1 MSRVTGEVYGFGGA
15 KVEPVRVL
23 ILAGGRRQTYSLTH
37 LLTYRPRTFAGSMM
51 RIGIFFGGTSRERE
65 ISFAGGRTV
74 FDNLD
79 KGLFQPVPMFVD
91 SLGHFILLD
100 WQYLYKGTI
109 RDFFPPVAALP
120 PSRHPWQLYLENLGE
135 LSEEAL
141 MELISHVGRRVE
153 ASELPKLMDFAFLA
167 LHGPGGEDGAIQ
179 GLLEW
184 VGIPY
189 SGSGILPSALGIDK
203 IAQKRL
209 MQAVGLATPNFR
221 VLTEKDWNWGADIV
235 TSFETVSHELGLPL
249 VIKAPRQGSS
259 LGVSIV
265 KKSSVRGITFAHVTS
280 SGTRQSDQG
289 TARDQLAFFE
299 AVGRALFRRTV
310 QWSEWQ
316 QLDKSARLA
325 LVRQLSDIREGIGL
339 PVVAQPMRHS
349 HLASDYEA
357 KTITHPEELFAY
369 LETQL
374 KDFDGVALQSTTGES
389 QVLVEQFIAGR
400 EFSCIVVED
409 ENGQPLALPP
419 TEIVKGSEVFDY
431 RAKYL
436 PGLARKVTP
445 IDLPEADIVRIR
457 QEAQTMFST
466 FGFEVYARLD
476 GFIQEDG
483 TIFLNDPNT
492 TSGMLPASFFFHQAA
507 EIGLNPSQFLTYII
521 RTSLNARRR
530 GGLKP
535 VQLGAA
541 LAQLDGDIRSR
552 QGGTDDRIRVAVI
565 MGGYSSERHI
575 SVESGRNIYE
585 KLSSSTKYRP
595 VPIFLAGNSEAF
607 RLYELPINV
616 MLKDNADDI
625 REKIEHAEAG
635 EPAHPV
641 LAKIREEASLITQI
655 YAGQAIAAP
664 RRISFEELAEMADEV
679 FIALHGRPGEDG
691 ALQLELEKF
700 GLPYNGSG
708 AASSAVTINKFE
720 TNRRLREAGLRV
732 ADHRLAQRLEWAADA
747 DRFYHELEQQFPY
760 PFIAKPADDG
770 CSSAV
775 KKIKNRAELAAF
787 SEQIFRREEPLLA
800 GPAEVLHLGFKEEF
814 PQKDAFLVETLIGPD
829 GAAKFLEVTG
839 GLLTSYDESGALK
852 IEVFEA
858 SEALATG
865 EVLSLEE
872 KFLAGEGQN
881 ITPARYAADPAE
893 RQRISDEV
901 KRVLRQ
907 VAEILRIEGYAR
919 IDAFVRV
926 RESGAVEVLII
937 EVNSLPGMTPATCI
951 FHQTALAGYTPYQ
964 FIDRILDFGKAR
976 QARAMIGDN

>member
-1 MSRVTGEVYGFGGA
+1 
-15 KVEPVRVL
+15 
-23 ILAGGRRQTYSLTH
+23 
-37 LLTYRPRTFAGSMM
+37 MM

-79 KGLFQPVPMFVD
+79 KGLFQPVPIFVD
-91 SLGHFILLD
+91 SQGHFILLD

-109 RDFFPPVAALP
+109 RDFYPPVAALP
-120 PSRHPWQLYLENLGE
+120 ATRHPWQVYIESLGE
-135 LSEEAL
+135 LSEPAL
-141 MELISHVGRRVE
+141 TELISHVGRQVE
-153 ASELPKLMDFAFLA
+153 VSELPKLMDFAFLA
-167 LHGPGGEDGAIQ
+167 LHGPSGEDGAIQ

-209 MQAVGLATPNFR
+209 MQAVGLATPKFR
-221 VLTEKDWNWGADIV
+221 VIGTTGTGQDDLANLV
-235 TSFETVSHELGLPL
+235 QELGLPL

-259 LGVSIV
+259 IGVSIV
-265 KKSSVRGITFAHVTS
+265 REEDHAQTV
-280 SGTRQSDQG
+280 
-289 TARDQLAFFE
+289 LALD
-299 AVGRALFRRTV
+299 RALFERGLLR
-310 QWSEWQ
+310 SEWQ
-316 QLDKSARLA
+316 AMSEAGQLAW
-325 LVRQLSDIREGIGL
+325 VRQLADIREGIGL
-339 PVVAQPMRHS
+339 PVKAEFFVNFTVKEIAEEVF
-349 HLASDYEA
+349 A
-357 KTITHPEELFAY
+357 HPETLFDFINQHLGKTAPQGFKGDD
-369 LETQL
+369 LLILTSLTGETQ
-374 KDFDGVALQSTTGES
+374 
-389 QVLVEQFIAGR
+389 VLIEQFVAGR
-400 EFSCIVVED
+400 EFSCIVIED

-419 TEIVKGSEVFDY
+419 TEIVKGTEVFDY

-445 IDLPEADIVRIR
+445 IDLPEADIERIR
-457 QEAQTMFST
+457 QQCQTMFST

-476 GFIQEDG
+476 GFIQADG

-507 EIGLNPSQFLTYII
+507 EIGLNPSQFLTYLI
-521 RTSLNARRR
+521 RTSLAARRR

-535 VQLGAA
+535 VQLAK
-541 LAQLDGDIRSR
+541 QLEELDADIQSR
-552 QGGTDDRIRVAVI
+552 QQLTDERIRVAVI

-595 VPIFLAGNSEAF
+595 VPVFLAGSSAEF

-635 EPAHPV
+635 EPAHPI
-641 LAKIREEASLITQI
+641 LAKIRQEAAGITST

-664 RRISFEELAEMADEV
+664 RRISFDELAQRVDEV

-691 ALQLELEKF
+691 ALQRELEKY

-732 ADHRLAQRLEWAADA
+732 ADHRLAQRLEWAADPEA
-747 DRFYHELEQQFPY
+747 FYRGLESQFGY

-775 KKIKNRAELAAF
+775 KKIKNRAELGAF
-787 SEQIFRREEPLLA
+787 SEQIFRQQEDLLT

-829 GAAKFLEVTG
+829 GAATFLEVTG
-839 GLLTSYDESGALK
+839 GLLTSYDASGQLQ

-893 RQRISDEV
+893 RQRISQEV

-907 VAEILRIEGYAR
+907 VAEILHIEGYAR

-926 RESGAVEVLII
+926 RTGGAIEVLII

-964 FIDRILDFGKAR
+964 FIDRILDFGKQR
-976 QARAMIGDN
+976 QARVR

>member
-1 MSRVTGEVYGFGGA
+1 
-15 KVEPVRVL
+15 
-23 ILAGGRRQTYSLTH
+23 
-37 LLTYRPRTFAGSMM
+37 MM

-79 KGLFQPVPMFVD
+79 KGLFQPVPIFVD
-91 SLGHFILLD
+91 SQGHFILLD

-109 RDFFPPVAALP
+109 RDFYPPVAAVP
-120 PSRHPWQLYLENLGE
+120 DTRHPWQVYIESLGE
-135 LSEEAL
+135 LSPEVL
-141 MELISHVGRRVE
+141 TELISHVGRQVE

-184 VGIPY
+184 LGVPY
-189 SGSGILPSALGIDK
+189 SGSGILPSAFGIDK
-203 IAQKRL
+203 IAQKKL
-209 MQAVGLATPNFR
+209 LKATGLATPDFY
-221 VLTEKDWNWGADIV
+221 VLTAADWATADPDALL
-235 TSFETVSHELGLPL
+235 SMLGRELGLPL
-249 VIKAPRQGSS
+249 VLKAPRQGSS
-259 LGVSIV
+259 IGISIV
-265 KKSSVRGITFAHVTS
+265 REEDPAQF
-280 SGTRQSDQG
+280 R
-289 TARDQLAFFE
+289 TAVD
-299 AVGRALFRRTV
+299 RALFRRILTKA
-310 QWSEWQ
+310 EWEAMDEEGQ
-316 QLDKSARLA
+316 RAW
-325 LVRQLSDIREGIGL
+325 VRQLADIREGIAL
-339 PVVAQPMRHS
+339 PVTLNDGPAVN
-349 HLASDYEA
+349 
-357 KTITHPEELFAY
+357 HPEAL
-369 LETQL
+369 LE
-374 KDFDGVALQSTTGES
+374 ALTAALQTAESVQIQSTTGET
-389 QVLVEQFIAGR
+389 QVLIESFVAGR

-409 ENGQPLALPP
+409 ENGAPLALPP
-419 TEIVKGSEVFDY
+419 TEIVKGTEVFDY

-445 IDLPEADIVRIR
+445 IDLPEADIERIR
-457 QEAQTMFST
+457 QEAQKMFAT

-476 GFIQEDG
+476 GFIQADG

-521 RTSLNARRR
+521 RTSLAARRR

-535 VQLGAA
+535 VQLASQLKALDAA
-541 LAQLDGDIRSR
+541 IRDR
-552 QGGTDDRIRVAVI
+552 RNEQDDRIRVAVI

-585 KLSSSTKYRP
+585 KLSSSVKYRP
-595 VPIFLAGNSEAF
+595 VPVFLAGNSAEF

-635 EPAHPV
+635 EASHPV
-641 LAKIREEASLITQI
+641 LARIRQEAAGITGT
-655 YAGQAIAAP
+655 YAGQPVAAP
-664 RRISFEELAEMADEV
+664 RRISFAELAERVDEV

-691 ALQLELEKF
+691 ALQQELEKF

-747 DRFYHELEQQFPY
+747 EAFYRSLETQFGY

-787 SEQIFRREEPLLA
+787 SEQIFRQGEPLLA

-839 GLLTSYDESGALK
+839 GLLTSYDAQGQLQ

-901 KRVLRQ
+901 KRVLHQ
-907 VAEILRIEGYAR
+907 VAEILHIEGYAR

-926 RESGAVEVLII
+926 RQSGAIEVLII

-976 QARAMIGDN
+976 QAKTLTHN

>member
-1 MSRVTGEVYGFGGA
+1 M
-15 KVEPVRVL
+15 KV
-23 ILAGGRRQTYSLTH
+23 
-37 LLTYRPRTFAGSMM
+37 
-51 RIGIFFGGTSRERE
+51 GIFFGGTSRERE

-79 KGLFQPVPMFVD
+79 KGLFQPVPIFVD
-91 SLGHFILLD
+91 SQGHFILLD

-109 RDFFPPVAALP
+109 RDFYPPAAALP
-120 PSRHPWQLYLENLGE
+120 ASRYPWQLYLENLGE
-135 LSEEAL
+135 LSDEAL
-141 MELISHVGRRVE
+141 NELISHVGRRVE

-209 MQAVGLATPNFR
+209 MQAAGLPTPKF
-221 VLTEKDWNWGADIV
+221 VVEDFTGKDY
-235 TSFETVSHELGLPL
+235 FEAKNEAIEALGLPL

-259 LGVSIV
+259 IGVSIV
-265 KKSSVRGITFAHVTS
+265 RQDDFAEF
-280 SGTRQSDQG
+280 
-289 TARDQLAFFE
+289 LK
-299 AVGRALFRRTV
+299 AVNQALFSRILYKKF
-310 QWSEWQ
+310 WQ
-316 QLDKSARLA
+316 QLSDADQVA
-325 LVRQLSDIREGIGL
+325 WVRQLTDIREGIGL
-339 PVVAQPMRHS
+339 PVQVSANALIAGKPVFAKEIISQPET
-349 HLASDYEA
+349 LLDF
-357 KTITHPEELFAY
+357 ITSWFSQQNIPGAVPDAIVFDSLSG
-369 LETQL
+369 ETR
-374 KDFDGVALQSTTGES
+374 
-389 QVLVEQFIAGR
+389 VLIEQFVAGR
-400 EFSCIVVED
+400 EFSCIVIED
-409 ENGQPLALPP
+409 DYGQPLALPP
-419 TEIVKGSEVFDY
+419 TEIVKGTEVFDY

-445 IDLPEADIVRIR
+445 IDLPEADIERIR
-457 QEAQTMFST
+457 QEAQKMFST

-476 GFIQEDG
+476 GFIQADG

-521 RTSLNARRR
+521 RTSLAARRR
-530 GGLKP
+530 AGMKP
-535 VQLGAA
+535 VQLQET
-541 LAQLDGDIRSR
+541 LRQLDAAIAGRHGS
-552 QGGTDDRIRVAVI
+552 TDERIRVAVI

-595 VPIFLAGNSEAF
+595 IPIFLTGSSEEF

-625 REKIEHAEAG
+625 REKIEQAEAG
-635 EPAHPV
+635 HAAHPV
-641 LAKIREEASLITQI
+641 LARIRQKASGITGT
-655 YAGQAIAAP
+655 YAGQPVASAC
-664 RRISFEELAEMADEV
+664 RISFAELADMADEV

-691 ALQLELEKF
+691 ALQQELEKF

-708 AASSAVTINKFE
+708 AASSSVTINKYE

-732 ADHRLAQRLEWAADA
+732 AEHRLAYRLEWAADPEA
-747 DRFYHELEQQFPY
+747 FYRSLEAEFGY

-775 KKIKNRAELAAF
+775 KKIKTRAELAAF
-787 SEQIFRREEPLLA
+787 SEQIFRDAEPLLT

-814 PQKDAFLVETLIGPD
+814 PQKEAFLVETLIGPD
-829 GAAKFLEVTG
+829 GAAHFLEITG
-839 GLLTSYDESGALK
+839 GLLTSYAENGALH

-881 ITPARYAADPAE
+881 ITPARYAPDPTE
-893 RQRISDEV
+893 RQRISNEV
-901 KRVLRQ
+901 KRTLRQ
-907 VAEILRIEGYAR
+907 VAEILQIEGYAR

-926 RESGAVEVLII
+926 RQSGAVEVLII

-976 QARAMIGDN
+976 AEKGLATTN

>member
-1 MSRVTGEVYGFGGA
+1 M
-15 KVEPVRVL
+15 KV
-23 ILAGGRRQTYSLTH
+23 
-37 LLTYRPRTFAGSMM
+37 
-51 RIGIFFGGTSRERE
+51 GIFFGGTSRERE

-79 KGLFQPVPMFVD
+79 KGLFQPVPIFVD
-91 SLGHFILLD
+91 SRGNFILLD

-109 RDFFPPVAALP
+109 RDFYPPAAVLP
-120 PSRHPWQLYLENLGE
+120 ASRHPWQLYLENLGE
-135 LSEEAL
+135 LTDEAL
-141 MELISHVGRRVE
+141 NDLISHVGRRVE

-209 MQAVGLATPNFR
+209 MQAAGLATPKFR
-221 VLTEKDWNWGADIV
+221 VVHLADTHSGSYFLHDLV
-235 TSFETVSHELGLPL
+235 QELGLPL
-249 VIKAPRQGSS
+249 VVKAPRQGSS
-259 LGVSIV
+259 IGVSIV
-265 KKSSVRGITFAHVTS
+265 REA
-280 SGTRQSDQG
+280 DEN
-289 TARDQLAFFE
+289 QLKQAIQ
-299 AVGRALFRRTV
+299 RALFRQGLKREE
-310 QWSEWQ
+310 WEKFSETE
-316 QLDKSARLA
+316 QLAW
-325 LVRQLSDIREGIGL
+325 VRQAADIREGFGL
-339 PVVAQPMRHS
+339 PVQVSAYDNFKENHESLLDERII
-349 HLASDYEA
+349 Y
-357 KTITHPEELFAY
+357 HPEELLTFIQTHFPA
-369 LETQL
+369 
-374 KDFDGVALQSTTGES
+374 STDIEIES
-389 QVLVEQFIAGR
+389 LNSEQQVLVEQFVAGR
-400 EFSCIVVED
+400 EFSCIVIEGNRG
-409 ENGQPLALPP
+409 EPLALPP

-445 IDLPEADIVRIR
+445 IDLPEADIERIR
-457 QEAQTMFST
+457 QEAQKLFST

-476 GFIQEDG
+476 GFIQDDG

-521 RTSLNARRR
+521 RTSLWARHRAGMRPVYLWKLMEQLENA
-530 GGLKP
+530 
-535 VQLGAA
+535 
-541 LAQLDGDIRSR
+541 IFSR
-552 QGGTDDRIRVAVI
+552 HGSTDERIRVAVI

-595 VPIFLAGNSEAF
+595 IPVFLSGSSVEF

-625 REKIEHAEAG
+625 REKIEQAEAG
-635 EPAHPV
+635 HAAHPV
-641 LAKIREEASLITQI
+641 LARIRQEAAGITGT
-655 YAGQAIAAP
+655 YAGQPVAAP
-664 RRISFEELAEMADEV
+664 RRLSFAELAEKVDEV

-691 ALQLELEKF
+691 ALQQELEKY

-732 ADHRLAQRLEWAADA
+732 AEHRLATRLEWQADPKA
-747 DRFYHELEQQFPY
+747 FYRSLEAEFGY

-775 KKIKNRAELAAF
+775 KKVKNRAELEAF
-787 SEQIFRREEPLLA
+787 SQQIFRDAEPLLA

-814 PQKDAFLVETLIGPD
+814 PQKDAFLVETLIGPE
-829 GAAKFLEVTG
+829 GAAHFLEITG
-839 GLLTSYDESGALK
+839 GLLTSYDSMGALQ

-881 ITPARYAADPAE
+881 ITPARYAPEPAE

-901 KRVLRQ
+901 KRTLRQ
-907 VAEILRIEGYAR
+907 VAEILHIEGYAR

-926 RESGAVEVLII
+926 RQNGAVEVLII

-976 QARAMIGDN
+976 QEKTLHASN

>member
-1 MSRVTGEVYGFGGA
+1 
-15 KVEPVRVL
+15 
-23 ILAGGRRQTYSLTH
+23 
-37 LLTYRPRTFAGSMM
+37 MM

-79 KGLFQPVPMFVD
+79 KGLFQPVPIFVD
-91 SLGHFILLD
+91 SQGHFILLD

-109 RDFFPPVAALP
+109 RDFYPPVAAVP
-120 PSRHPWQLYLENLGE
+120 ATRHPWQVYIESLGE
-135 LSEEAL
+135 LSPAAL
-141 MELISHVGRRVE
+141 TELIGHVGRQVE
-153 ASELPKLMDFAFLA
+153 ASELPQLMDFAFLA

-189 SGSGILPSALGIDK
+189 SGSGILPSAIGIDK
-203 IAQKRL
+203 IAQKKL
-209 MQAVGLATPNFR
+209 MQAAGLPTPKFR
-221 VLTEKDWNWGADIV
+221 VELFDYETAAELLPELVAD
-235 TSFETVSHELGLPL
+235 LGLPF
-249 VIKAPRQGSS
+249 VVKAPHQGSS
-259 LGVSIV
+259 IGVSIV
-265 KKSSVRGITFAHVTS
+265 REAIP
-280 SGTRQSDQG
+280 Q
-289 TARDQLAFFE
+289 QLELALERAFFE
-299 AVGRALFRRTV
+299 RTLRFA
-310 QWSEWQ
+310 EWQ
-316 QLDKSARLA
+316 ALNEAGRLA
-325 LVRQLSDIREGIGL
+325 WVRQLADIKEGIGL
-339 PVVAQPMRHS
+339 PVKISSWQKERFQ
-349 HLASDYEA
+349 YEIA
-357 KTITHPEELFAY
+357 EHPEQLYNFINAY
-369 LETQL
+369 FEADNLSQDTTDKLIQFTSLTGETQ
-374 KDFDGVALQSTTGES
+374 
-389 QVLVEQFIAGR
+389 VLIEQFVAGR

-409 ENGQPLALPP
+409 QFGAPLALPP
-419 TEIVKGSEVFDY
+419 TEIVKGTEVFDY

-445 IDLPEADIVRIR
+445 IDLPEADIERIR
-457 QEAQTMFST
+457 QEAQKMFAT

-476 GFIQEDG
+476 GFIQADG

-530 GGLKP
+530 NGMKP

-541 LAQLDGDIRSR
+541 LATLDAAIQSR
-552 QGGTDDRIRVAVI
+552 QQVQDDRIRVAVI

-585 KLSSSTKYRP
+585 KLSSSVKYRP
-595 VPIFLAGNSEAF
+595 VPVFLAGNSEEF

-635 EPAHPV
+635 EASHPV
-641 LAKIREEASLITQI
+641 LARIRQEASGITGT
-655 YAGQAIAAP
+655 YAGQPVAAP
-664 RRISFEELAEMADEV
+664 RRISFEELAEKVDEV

-691 ALQLELEKF
+691 ALQQQLEKF

-732 ADHRLAQRLEWAADA
+732 ADHRMAQRLEWAADPE
-747 DRFYHELEQQFPY
+747 RFYQELENQFGY

-787 SEQIFRREEPLLA
+787 SEQIFRRDEPLLV

-829 GAAKFLEVTG
+829 GAAKFLEITG
-839 GLLTSYDESGALK
+839 GLLTSYDEKGQLQ

-881 ITPARYAADPAE
+881 ITPARYAQDPAE

-907 VAEILRIEGYAR
+907 VAEILHIEGYAR

-926 RESGAVEVLII
+926 RPAGEIEVLII

-976 QARAMIGDN
+976 AAKALTHN